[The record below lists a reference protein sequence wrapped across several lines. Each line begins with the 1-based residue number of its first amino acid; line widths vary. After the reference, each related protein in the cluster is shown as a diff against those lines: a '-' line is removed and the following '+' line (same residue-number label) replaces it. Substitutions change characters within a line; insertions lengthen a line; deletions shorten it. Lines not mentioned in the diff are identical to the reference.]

1 MMLSFLIAVSCLAR
15 FAYAA
20 EVCYDRL
27 GCFPDG
33 NPWTGTKERPIY
45 RTPQSPEQINTR
57 FYLYNKDNISNRRQE
72 LKATEPSTIAKS
84 KFHPEKKTVMLIHG
98 FLDNSKSEW
107 VTDTCQLLVQ
117 VDDVN
122 CIVVDWKK
130 GGMITFTQS
139 AHNVRVVGAEISY
152 FLSVL
157 EQDFKYFSSKVHLV
171 GHSLGS
177 HIAGEA
183 GKRIPGIAR
192 ITGLDPAEPYFQNT
206 PAEVRLDPTDAL
218 FVDVIHTDASCLIP
232 SVGLGMMQAAG
243 HLDFYPNGGEYMP
256 GCSKNMLSTVLDLD
270 GIWEGTT
277 NFVACNHNR
286 AIKYFTESITIPEG
300 YLGFPCADYNTF
312 QSGTCFNCSRQGCP
326 AMGYFAD
333 SYKVLPGIVNEKFY
347 LNTGGAKPY
356 ARWRYIVVLKLTGN
370 RAVSGDIR
378 VALYGTKGNSRQHQL
393 VKALLKPRD
402 VYSQV
407 IDVEADPGEI
417 LKVKFIW
424 ENSFINPILPKLG
437 AESITITRGR
447 DGKEFHFCGSGTVKK
462 LTLQTLVPCA
472 STNMPSDHSS

>member
-1 MMLSFLIAVSCLAR
+1 M
-15 FAYAA
+15 
-20 EVCYDRL
+20 
-27 GCFPDG
+27 
-33 NPWTGTKERPIY
+33 
-45 RTPQSPEQINTR
+45 
-57 FYLYNKDNISNRRQE
+57 E
-72 LKATEPSTIAKS
+72 LKATEPSTIAIS
-84 KFHPEKKTVMLIHG
+84 KFHPEKNTVMLIHG
-98 FLDNSKSEW
+98 FLDNSKSDW

-206 PAEVRLDPTDAL
+206 PAEVRLDPTDAR

-256 GCSKNMLSTVLDLD
+256 GCSKNVLSTVLDLD
-270 GIWEGTT
+270 GIWEG
-277 NFVACNHNR
+277 
-286 AIKYFTESITIPEG
+286 
-300 YLGFPCADYNTF
+300 
-312 QSGTCFNCSRQGCP
+312 
-326 AMGYFAD
+326 
-333 SYKVLPGIVNEKFY
+333 
-347 LNTGGAKPY
+347 
-356 ARWRYIVVLKLTGN
+356 WRYSVVLKLIGN

-378 VALYGTKGNSRQHQL
+378 VALYGTEGNSRQHQL

-424 ENSFINPILPKLG
+424 ENSFINPFLPKLG

-447 DGKEFHFCGSGTVKK
+447 DGKEALLKPRDVYSQVIDVEADPGEILKVKFIWENSFINPFLPK
-462 LTLQTLVPCA
+462 LGAESITITRGR
-472 STNMPSDHSS
+472 DGKE